1 MHQKKPGPVNGQ
13 KHSAIKRTPFGMRL
27 SLARKARGLSQ
38 FDLGI
43 KAGLSQRTIVRYERD
58 FLGPSIKAI
67 NKIAKA
73 LNVST
78 NFLLGGSTSR
88 TNKGDVKPY
97 LLKHFN
103 MLQELPPKEQK
114 KILDMIEIAAAKTKC
129 GGR

>member
-1 MHQKKPGPVNGQ
+1 
-13 KHSAIKRTPFGMRL
+13 MRL